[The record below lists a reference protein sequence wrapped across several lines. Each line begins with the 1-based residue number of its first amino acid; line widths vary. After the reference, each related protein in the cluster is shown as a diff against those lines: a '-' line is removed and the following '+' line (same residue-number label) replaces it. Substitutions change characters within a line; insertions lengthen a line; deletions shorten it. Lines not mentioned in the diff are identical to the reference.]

1 MPSSGFRS
9 HPAPVQDYA
18 AAVEKVQAIQARE
31 TATPGFN
38 SRLQTIL
45 MSHGRKTGRAVL
57 WFHGYTATTLQFKPL
72 AELCFQKGYNVLIPC
87 VPHHGMQDRL
97 SAEVS
102 KIDARE
108 LVHFSDEMT
117 DLARGLGEE
126 LIVGGLSMGGVQTAW
141 VAQERA
147 DVAMAIIIAPFLG
160 ARIIPTPL
168 TGMAALAFRLLPDIL
183 QWWDPEKKEH
193 LDGPAYTYPR
203 YSTHS
208 LGQILGLGF
217 QTFALARRKPPA
229 AGKVWVVINDHDE
242 SVNNAMVQ
250 RLVDT
255 WQRSNAGNVQTF
267 HFADE
272 LGIPHDCIS
281 IEQPTAKTPIV
292 YGELMRMVG

>member
-1 MPSSGFRS
+1 MPSSAFRS

-31 TATPGFN
+31 IATPGFDP
-38 SRLQTIL
+38 RLQTIL
-45 MSHGRKTGRAVL
+45 MSHGGKTRRAVL

-72 AELCFQKGYNVLIPC
+72 AELCFQKGYNVLVPC
-87 VPHHGMQDRL
+87 VLHHGMRDRL
-97 SAEVS
+97 SPEIS

-117 DLARGLGEE
+117 DLARSLGDE

-141 VAQERA
+141 GAQERA

-193 LDGPAYTYPR
+193 LDGPAYTYAR

-217 QTFALARRKPPA
+217 QVFALARRKPPA
-229 AGKVWVVINDHDE
+229 AGKIWVVINDHDE
-242 SVNNAMVQ
+242 SVNNEMVQ

-255 WQRSNAGNVQTF
+255 WERSNAGNVQTF
-267 HFADE
+267 HFPDE

-281 IEQPTAKTPIV
+281 VEQPTANTPLV
-292 YGELMRMVG
+292 YGELMKMVG